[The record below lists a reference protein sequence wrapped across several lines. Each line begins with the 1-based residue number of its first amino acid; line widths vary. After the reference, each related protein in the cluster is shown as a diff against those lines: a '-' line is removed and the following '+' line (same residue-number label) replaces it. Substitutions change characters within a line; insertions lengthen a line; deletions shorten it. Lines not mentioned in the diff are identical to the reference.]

1 MLNKILK
8 YKFMGGINIK
18 HMYKNIKILFIS
30 YQMDDFPP
38 NSINKTGNPT
48 PLSEKIDQ
56 RPVAC
61 ILFVYE

>member
-1 MLNKILK
+1 
-8 YKFMGGINIK
+8 MGGINIK